1 MRILPTCCIP
11 EDRKEH
17 HAAVSKLEEKKETD
31 VSFKEILKA
40 EEKKILERG

>member
-1 MRILPTCCIP
+1 MRILPTYCIP

-17 HAAVSKLEEKKETD
+17 YVAVYKLEEKKETD
-31 VSFKEILKA
+31 VSFQEILKA

>member
-31 VSFKEILKA
+31 ESFQEILKA

>member
-1 MRILPTCCIP
+1 MRILPTCCIL

-17 HAAVSKLEEKKETD
+17 HAAVAKLEEKKEKD
-31 VSFKEILKA
+31 VSFQEILKA

>member
-1 MRILPTCCIP
+1 MRILPTYCIS

-17 HAAVSKLEEKKETD
+17 YAAVSKLEEKKEE
-31 VSFKEILKA
+31 VVCFKELLKA

>member
-17 HAAVSKLEEKKETD
+17 HAAVAKLEEKKEKD
-31 VSFKEILKA
+31 VSFQEILKE